1 MSNPHQRF
9 LDLHHQNELLVL
21 LTVWDAAS
29 ARMAQACGAQAVGT
43 SSAALAWSCGHA
55 DGGLLPVQTLLHRV
69 AQIVRSTTLPVTVDI
84 EAGYSADPQA
94 VAALVQDLA
103 GLGVVGINIEDG
115 DGEPDLLIAKIAE
128 VRQTLGSRP
137 MFINARTDVYLR
149 GLAEG
154 EAAIRMSAG
163 RLQAYARA
171 GAHGA
176 FVPGM
181 QHPHEISALAGQI
194 PLPLNVMWLPGMP
207 SNAALHTAGVRRLS
221 AGPAIFQHAWASASA
236 ATRALLA
243 GTLSAADPSAD
254 YATLNALFAEQR

>member
-1 MSNPHQRF
+1 MSNRHQRF
-9 LDLHHQNELLVL
+9 FHLHHQNELLVL
-21 LTVWDAAS
+21 PTVWDAAS
-29 ARMAQACGAQAVGT
+29 ARMAQACGADAVGT

-55 DGGLLPVQTLLHRV
+55 DGGVLPVQTLLHRV
-69 AQIVRSTTLPVTVDI
+69 AGIVQATTLTVTVDI
-84 EAGYSADPQA
+84 EAGYSADPRA
-94 VAALVQDLA
+94 VAALVRNLA

-154 EAAIRMSAG
+154 EAAIRMSAE
-163 RLQAYARA
+163 RLHAYAGA

-181 QHPHEISALAGQI
+181 QQPHDITALAGQI

-207 SNAALHTAGVRRLS
+207 SNAVLHTAGARRLS

-236 ATRALLA
+236 ATHALLA

-254 YATLNALFAEQR
+254 YATLDALFAEQR

>member
-1 MSNPHQRF
+1 MVGPLGPVTLCVQRRPI
-9 LDLHHQNELLVL
+9 LERRP
-21 LTVWDAAS
+21 AS
-29 ARMAQACGAQAVGT
+29 APT
-43 SSAALAWSCGHA
+43 
-55 DGGLLPVQTLLHRV
+55 
-69 AQIVRSTTLPVTVDI
+69 
-84 EAGYSADPQA
+84 
-94 VAALVQDLA
+94 
-103 GLGVVGINIEDG
+103 
-115 DGEPDLLIAKIAE
+115 AK
-128 VRQTLGSRP
+128 
-137 MFINARTDVYLR
+137 
-149 GLAEG
+149 
-154 EAAIRMSAG
+154 AG

-181 QHPHEISALAGQI
+181 QHPNDISAIAGQI

-254 YATLNALFAEQR
+254 YTTLNALFAEQR